1 MKENWSQKYRL
12 KKKVCHYEKPDISLK
27 MVNKRVSDLTDAGVN
42 VEKLSWRHMYMYI
55 HAKPGRD

>member
-1 MKENWSQKYRL
+1 
-12 KKKVCHYEKPDISLK
+12 

-42 VEKLSWRHMYMYI
+42 VEKLSWGHMYMYI